1 MTHVWVKQQL
11 GENSYFELLSLTDR
25 QVHVSREPV
34 IGCWQAFL
42 GRTNPSRSVGGHA
55 GSFFGQ
61 IPFPTLPS
69 QHRISM

>member
-34 IGCWQAFL
+34 IGC
-42 GRTNPSRSVGGHA
+42 
-55 GSFFGQ
+55 
-61 IPFPTLPS
+61 
-69 QHRISM
+69 